1 MARGL
6 QARAPTG
13 QADRNHILLTFGSF
27 GWIAVIG
34 ASTQGKASLR
44 MYAYCP
50 AGTLSKTIED

>member
-13 QADRNHILLTFGSF
+13 QVDRNHILLAFGLF

-44 MYAYCP
+44 MSPFSP
-50 AGTLSKTIED
+50 AGALSKTIED